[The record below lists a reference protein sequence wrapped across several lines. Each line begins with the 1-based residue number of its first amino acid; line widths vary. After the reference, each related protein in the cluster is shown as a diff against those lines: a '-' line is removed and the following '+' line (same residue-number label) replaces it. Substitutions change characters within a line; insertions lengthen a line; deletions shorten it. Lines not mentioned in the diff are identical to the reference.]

1 LPGILQEIP
10 VLLFS
15 GEYDLIC
22 NYIGTEYLIGNM
34 TWNGSKGFSKDTKKE
49 VWKIDNKLAGYYTQE
64 RNLIYV
70 LIKDGSHMVPY
81 DRPIECLDMINR
93 FIEVGDNIVKGKL
106 SQVGDGTRPTTTTTT
121 TITSK
126 TSPTSSLTAPSSTNT
141 EKDTKSE
148 DDLEQGE
155 LVPEKD
161 KWNQYYNW
169 GTSTLVI
176 VILFAL
182 VLCCCWCR
190 NNKRPSAS
198 AADEFGGAPPR
209 EREGVNNKKNR
220 LFGSI
225 RNLFTYSKL
234 SNANRRKFRLGDNDE
249 SNEL

>member
-1 LPGILQEIP
+1 MQEIP

-34 TWNGSKGFSKDTKKE
+34 TWNGSRGFNKNTKKE

-93 FIEVGDNIVKGKL
+93 FIQVGDNIVKGKL
-106 SQVGDGTRPTTTTTT
+106 SQVGDGTRPTTTAKP
-121 TITSK
+121 K
-126 TSPTSSLTAPSSTNT
+126 TSPTPSLTAPSSTKT
-141 EKDTKSE
+141 EKDKDSQN
-148 DDLEQGE
+148 DLEQGDLE
-155 LVPEKD
+155 LVPENA

-169 GTSTLVI
+169 GTSTLVV

-182 VLCCCWCR
+182 TLCCCWCR

-220 LFGSI
+220 LFGFI
-225 RNLFTYSKL
+225 RDLFTCKS
-234 SNANRRKFRLGDNDE
+234 SNANQRKFRLGDNDE